1 MLALSSTL
9 IFSVSLASPWCPIF
23 FFFCLSPLLSPCLS
37 PIPSFFPISI
47 LSSSNVHLSVP
58 PLKPLLKSFLLSP
71 PSISFLYLLCLFFR
85 QLPLRPV
92 ITRSSPIYLTSPPI
106 STFLSPRSLLSPV
119 PHFPYF
125 PTSILLLSSLSLPP
139 YPPRFYP
146 GCFSS
151 LSPII
156 TPPPLPPHTSLW
168 PFPRRLG
175 AEGAGWRGDG

>member
-1 MLALSSTL
+1 MSY
-9 IFSVSLASPWCPIF
+9 FY
-23 FFFCLSPLLSPCLS
+23 FFCLSPLLSPCLS

-156 TPPPLPPHTSLW
+156 TLPPLPPHTSLW